1 MNGTT
6 TVSKTVD
13 GGSIPSAPAKSIE
26 NHFGGFLFM
35 KKPIQ
40 LLLQDHQYPFQ
51 GISHTRPNARAMLQN
66 EAGLFAFNH
75 ILADDKFGHRDYLE
89 TLGGGIDPGESLTT
103 AVVREVEEESGL
115 LSEVIMPIGVIEDA
129 YHLIQ
134 RKNLNHYFY
143 LKVIGVGRIRYT
155 VQEKNLIHGLK
166 WLSLA
171 DAKAW
176 YQRLPNQG
184 IAQLIKQRELPVIDW
199 MIDWFNAQS
208 HK

>member
-40 LLLQDHQYPFQ
+40 LFLQDHQYPFQ
-51 GISHTRPNARAMLQN
+51 GISHTRPNARAMLEN

-115 LSEVIMPIGVIEDA
+115 LSEVVMPIGVIEDA

-143 LKVIGVGRIRYT
+143 LKVIGVGHIRYT

-184 IAQLIKQRELPVIDW
+184 IAQLIKQRELPVIEW
-199 MIDWFNAQS
+199 MIDWFNTQS

>member
-26 NHFGGFLFM
+26 NHFGGFLIM

-40 LLLQDHQYPFQ
+40 LLLKDNQYPFQ
-51 GISHTRPNARAMLQN
+51 GFSHTRPNARAMLQN
-66 EAGLFAFNH
+66 ESGLFAFNH
-75 ILADDKFGHRDYLE
+75 ILADDKFGHRDYIE
-89 TLGGGIDPGESLTT
+89 TLGGGIDPGESLIA

-115 LSEVIMPIGVIEDA
+115 LSEVVMPIGVIEDA

-143 LKVIGVGRIRYT
+143 LKVKGVGRIRHT
-155 VQEKNLIHGLK
+155 LQEKTLIHALK
-166 WLSLA
+166 WLSLEE
-171 DAKAW
+171 AKAW

-184 IAQLIKQRELPVIDW
+184 IAQLIKQRELPIIEW
-199 MIDWFNAQS
+199 LMDWFKHPS
-208 HK
+208 KK

>member
-103 AVVREVEEESGL
+103 AVVREVEEESGF
-115 LSEVIMPIGVIEDA
+115 LSEVIMPIGVIEDS

-143 LKVIGVGRIRYT
+143 LKVIGVGHIRYT
-155 VQEKNLIHGLK
+155 LQEKTLIHGLK

-176 YQRLPNQG
+176 YLRLPNQG
-184 IAQLIKQRELPVIDW
+184 IAQLIKQRELPVIEW
-199 MIDWFNAQS
+199 MIDWFKTQS

>member
-13 GGSIPSAPAKSIE
+13 GGSIPSAPANCIE

-35 KKPIQ
+35 KKPIK
-40 LLLQDHQYPFQ
+40 LVLEDRQYPFT
-51 GISHTRPNARAMLQN
+51 GFSHTRPNARAILRN
-66 EAGLFAFNH
+66 ARGLFAFNH

-89 TLGGGIDPGESLTT
+89 TLGGGIDEGESTMA

-115 LSEVIMPIGVIEDA
+115 LSQVIFPIGVVEDA
-129 YHLIQ
+129 YNLIQ

-143 LKVIGVGRIRYT
+143 LQVIGEGKLHRT
-155 VQEKNLIHGLK
+155 PQEKTLIHKLK
-166 WLSLA
+166 WLSLQE
-171 DAKAW
+171 AKTW

-184 IAQLIKQRELPVIDW
+184 IGQLIKQRELPILEW
-199 MIDWFNAQS
+199 MIAWFQS
-208 HK
+208 QPKK